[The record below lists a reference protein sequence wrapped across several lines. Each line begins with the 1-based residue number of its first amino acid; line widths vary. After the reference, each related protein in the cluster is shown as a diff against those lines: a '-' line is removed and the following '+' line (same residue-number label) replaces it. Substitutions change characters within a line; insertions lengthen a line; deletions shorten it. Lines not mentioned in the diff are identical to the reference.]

1 MTQIPGT
8 RIEKLIQEKNLTE
21 TEAGV
26 LHYLMEHLDTALSQG
41 VRQVARQNFT
51 STSTIMRLAHKMG
64 YSGFVDMC
72 YKLNILSQKHD
83 RSDRSGQLFLDR
95 FCSSTLLNYNTYT
108 QLKACAEQIAV
119 QDEKLIFIYATG
131 FSGTIGAYMSRKLVN
146 TGRRCIFADGGESV
160 GMFENSLDFMGMF
173 ICISKSGETILVRDK
188 IKTAK
193 ENGVFT
199 AAITG
204 DRENSVSRYADLWF
218 RIEDLYKLDDL
229 NIMPNTFFPQALM
242 LVELIAY
249 EYQRICDKNK
259 NPAQ

>member
-1 MTQIPGT
+1 MTQST
-8 RIEKLIQEKNLTE
+8 RIEKLIQEKKLTE
-21 TEAGV
+21 TEVGV
-26 LHYLMEHLDTALSQG
+26 LYYLIEHLDTALSQG
-41 VRQVARQNFT
+41 VREVARQNFT

-72 YKLNILSQKHD
+72 YKLNILSQE
-83 RSDRSGQLFLDR
+83 RSQLDASEQMFLDR
-95 FCSSTLLNYNTYT
+95 FCLSTLLNYNTYT
-108 QLKACAEQIAV
+108 QLKACAEQIAM
-119 QDEKLIFIYATG
+119 QDKDLIFVYATG
-131 FSGTIGAYMSRKLVN
+131 FSSTVGAYISRKLVN
-146 TGRRCIFADGGESV
+146 MGRRCIFADGGDSV

-173 ICISKSGETILVRDK
+173 ICVSKSGETILVRDK

-204 DRENSVSRYADLWF
+204 DRKNSVSRYADLWF

-259 NPAQ
+259 SPAQ